1 MSLFD
6 ANLVEIKLY
15 YTFKEKCN
23 SKILVVLTDKKAEK
37 MLEDEDQK
45 KEVES
50 LTTQWSIMN
59 WREQNISVDKA
70 YSKSNNI
77 TGEKVFDHIA
87 YRDTIIKSCLKKWD
101 AKANGQDV
109 PVTPEAIDMLP
120 GDIVM
125 ALYAQYEKML
135 DYTEDELG
143 N

>member
-15 YTFKEKCN
+15 YTFKEKDN
-23 SKILVVLTDKKAEK
+23 SKLLIVLTDEKAEE
-37 MLEDEDQK
+37 MLKDEDQK
-45 KEVES
+45 DKVES
-50 LTTQWSIMN
+50 LSTKWSVMN
-59 WREQNISVDKA
+59 WKEQNISVEKA
-70 YSKSNNI
+70 YSKTNNL
-77 TGEKVFDHIA
+77 TGEKIFDHIA
-87 YRDTIIKSCLKKWD
+87 YRDSIIKSCLKQWD

-125 ALYAQYEKML
+125 SLYSQYEKVL
-135 DYTEDELG
+135 DYTEAELG